1 MEDLYM
7 PTTDSPLRYPG
18 GKTKLYHLVRPIINA
33 NVGENSIYVEPFA
46 GGAGLALKL
55 LFKGDVNSLVLND
68 IDENIYSFW
77 HSCLNNTE
85 AMCQMVRDCKPSMN
99 EWDRQHNIYINSDQ
113 HTMLERGF
121 ATLFLN
127 RCNVSGVICG
137 GPIGGRQQD
146 GTYLINARYNPVG
159 LVKKIQRIGAHRD
172 LIHFYNM
179 DASSFLKT
187 VVEEL
192 PRGSTFI
199 NIDPP
204 YVKKGPML
212 YRNSFSEEDHRKLS
226 ILIKSLKHKWIT
238 TYDKCDLIR
247 QLYGD
252 LRICDLIL
260 AYSAGNSK
268 QGEELLILSNDI
280 RITTDGNMEENV

>member
-1 MEDLYM
+1 M
-7 PTTDSPLRYPG
+7 PITDSPLRYPG
-18 GKTKLYHLVRPIINA
+18 GKTKLYHLVRPILHE
-33 NVGENSIYVEPFA
+33 NVGVNSIYVEPFA

-55 LFKGDVNSLVLND
+55 LFRGDVASLVLND
-68 IDENIYSFW
+68 IDENIYAFW

-85 AMCQMVRDCKPSMN
+85 AMCRLVYDCKPSIT
-99 EWDRQHNIYINSDQ
+99 EWDRQHNIYINSEQ

-146 GTYLINARYNPVG
+146 STYLINARYNPDG

-172 LIHFYNM
+172 DIRFYNM
-179 DASSFLKT
+179 DATYFLKT
-187 VVEEL
+187 IVAEL
-192 PRGSTFI
+192 PIGETFI

-212 YRNSFSEEDHRKLS
+212 YRNSFTEEDHKKLS
-226 ILIKSLKHKWIT
+226 ILIKSLAHKWIT

-247 QLYGD
+247 RLYGD
-252 LRICDLIL
+252 MRICDLVL
-260 AYSAGNSK
+260 TYSAGNSK
-268 QGEELLILSNDI
+268 QGEELMILSNNL
-280 RITTDGNMEENV
+280 RIASDSSMEGKV

>member
-1 MEDLYM
+1 M

-18 GKTKLYHLVRPIINA
+18 GKTKLYHLVRPILHA
-33 NVGENSIYVEPFA
+33 NVGANSIYVEPFA
-46 GGAGLALKL
+46 GGAGLGLKL
-55 LFKGDVNSLVLND
+55 LFRGDVASLVLND

-77 HSCLNNTE
+77 YSCLHNTD
-85 AMCQMVRDCKPSMN
+85 AMCQLVHDCRPSIT
-99 EWDRQHNIYINSDQ
+99 EWDRQHDIYINSDQ
-113 HTMLERGF
+113 YTVLERGF

-127 RCNVSGVICG
+127 RCNVSGVISG

-146 GTYLINARYNPVG
+146 GTYLINARFNADG

-172 LIHFYNM
+172 SIRFYNM
-179 DASSFLKT
+179 DASCFLKT
-187 VVEEL
+187 IVAEL
-192 PRGSTFI
+192 PLGETFI

-212 YRNSFSEEDHRKLS
+212 YRNSFSEEDHKKLS
-226 ILIKSLKHKWIT
+226 MIIKSLKHKWIT

-252 LRICDLIL
+252 LRICDLVL
-260 AYSAGNSK
+260 TYSAGNSK
-268 QGEELLILSNDI
+268 QGEELMILSNDI
-280 RITTDGNMEENV
+280 CITSAESMEEKA